1 MLNLYGKN
9 HQTCDGMNRRNFLS
23 VGALGIAGGATLLT
37 LPDLLRARAAAQ
49 ASGQPTR
56 DASVVWLWLGGG
68 ATHVETF
75 DPKMSAPEE
84 FRSVVGA
91 AQTNVPGIEIGGL
104 FTRMATVADKM
115 AFVRSF
121 AHGSG
126 SHGAGTYWVNTG
138 YMSRAN
144 EAQGA
149 QMHPSSGS
157 ILSRSRGTNHPRTG
171 MPTYVRLN
179 PITGDG
185 AAWLGRA
192 YEPFATSGQARL
204 NMEPQ
209 VAVERIGDRRE
220 LANAFDSLNREVDST
235 GMLEGLDQ
243 FGRQAYDLVQGN
255 SRQAFDITRETQR
268 TRESYGR
275 GLGEQMLLARR
286 LCEAGCGFVTINY
299 GGWDMHGQI
308 ANALRNRVPQLD
320 QAVTAFIRD
329 TVERGLDRNILL
341 VISGEFGR
349 TPRINRNA
357 GRDHWGSLCTLALAG
372 GGLRMG
378 QTVGESSS
386 KVERPHTA
394 PITPIDLKATVL
406 HALGMPRD
414 LQFTS
419 PIGRPTYM
427 VEGGR
432 VIRELV

>member
-1 MLNLYGKN
+1 MLNLFGNN
-9 HQTCDGMNRRNFLS
+9 HRECDGMNRRNFLS
-23 VGALGIAGGATLLT
+23 VGALGAIGGASLMS
-37 LPDLLRARAAAQ
+37 LPDLLRMRAEASAQ
-49 ASGQPTR
+49 GQATR

-84 FRSVVGA
+84 FRSTVGA
-91 AQTNVPGIEIGGL
+91 VQTNVAGIQIGGL
-104 FTRMATVADKM
+104 LPRIGTVANKM

-126 SHGAGTYWVNTG
+126 SHGAGTYWINTG
-138 YMSRAN
+138 YNSRN
-144 EAQGA
+144 QEGA
-149 QMHPSSGS
+149 GTQQHPSSGS
-157 ILSRSRGTNHPRTG
+157 ILSRQRGANHPTTG

-185 AAWLGRA
+185 ASWLGRA
-192 YEPFATSGQARL
+192 YEPFATTGQSRL
-204 NMEPQ
+204 NMEPRVTVDQ
-209 VAVERIGDRRE
+209 LQDRRA
-220 LANAFDSLNREVDST
+220 LQQSFDNISREVDST

-243 FGRQAYDLVQGN
+243 FGRQAYELVQGN
-255 SRQAFDITRETQR
+255 ARQAFDV
-268 TRESYGR
+268 TRESASTREQYGR

-299 GGWDMHGQI
+299 GGWDMHSNI
-308 ANALRNRVPQLD
+308 ANSLRARCGDVD
-320 QAVTAFIRD
+320 RAVSAFVAD
-329 TVERGLDRNILL
+329 TVARGVDRNILL
-341 VISGEFGR
+341 VVTGEFGR
-349 TPRINRNA
+349 TPRVNRNA
-357 GRDHWGSLCTLALAG
+357 GRDHWGSLCTLAMAG

-386 KVERPHTA
+386 KVERPQTA
-394 PITPIDLKATVL
+394 PISPTDLKATVL

-427 VEGGR
+427 IEGGR
-432 VIRELV
+432 PIAELV